1 MCTVHDGEP
10 ELAGLSRLQKS
21 QIKGL
26 LRTREV
32 ALWIPAPRAVVTR
45 SPHFVV
51 AQIDAPPTDQRVV
64 SLRRRCLC
72 LGKAC
77 AIIEMASPVSRIS
90 NPYAVILTC
99 SSRIPLSPTS
109 PC

>member
-26 LRTREV
+26 LRPREV
-32 ALWIPAPRAVVTR
+32 APCIPAPTEVVTR
-45 SPHFVV
+45 SPHFVA
-51 AQIDAPPTDQRVV
+51 AQIDAPPTDPRVV
-64 SLRRRCLC
+64 SLRRRCLR

-77 AIIEMASPVSRIS
+77 AIIDAASPVSRIS
-90 NPYAVILTC
+90 NPYSVILTC
-99 SSRIPLSPTS
+99 SSRTPLSPTS
-109 PC
+109 AC